1 MSGLRQRIRETAKKL
16 IPGRLLSLRKRWLLS
31 KARRKFARLST
42 AEAFSRIYR
51 NRLWGEESN
60 ELFDSGRG
68 SVSVFTEQYSQF
80 IRGFVRV
87 KGIKKIVD
95 LGCGSFQV
103 GRLLARAALVW
114 YNRPLAFLPNTTG
127 GWRYGVSSGHCEDR
141 REIDRRERSST
152 GAVRRA
158 CFFGGSEGSI
168 RNCSGPWFL
177 GRSTIL
183 VD

>member
-80 IRGFVRV
+80 IRGFIRD

-103 GRLLARAALVW
+103 GRLLTSDSNVEYIGVDIVPDLIR
-114 YNRPLAFLPNTTG
+114 YNQSRFG
-127 GWRYGVSSGHCEDR
+127 DSKVS
-141 REIDRRERSST
+141 I
-152 GAVRRA
+152 
-158 CFFGGSEGSI
+158 
-168 RNCSGPWFL
+168 
-177 GRSTIL
+177 
-183 VD
+183 